1 MLLSFSAL
9 RVPVFASWIRP
20 VASVVEELAYF
31 KTCMM
36 CFVGVLAVR
45 CLAKMHVGNAHCV
58 RVLKM

>member
-1 MLLSFSAL
+1 M
-9 RVPVFASWIRP
+9 FASWIRP

-45 CLAKMHVGNAHCV
+45 CLAKRHVGNAHCV
-58 RVLKM
+58 KSFENVVPVLSNAC